1 MNEIQKLFKKKIKGE
16 CLENLAKVFDVNLNW
31 DFQAY
36 DGWSATDKY
45 AKLNIVPQINSIK
58 LEAYFHSRQFHSD
71 PEKPTEYR
79 PGICFNKTI
88 EIPYEKLNEI
98 KNMSEIKGE

>member
-1 MNEIQKLFKKKIKGE
+1 MNEMQKLFKKKIKGE
-16 CLENLAKVFDVNLNW
+16 CLENLAKAFDVNLYS

-58 LEAYFHSRQFHSD
+58 LEAYFHSKQFHLN
-71 PEKPTEYR
+71 PYKPTEYR
-79 PGICFNKTI
+79 PGRCFEKTI

-98 KNMSEIKGE
+98 KNMGEIKGE